1 MDTISKSK
9 LKANMLRIF
18 REIEANGQELIVTDR
33 GRAVLR
39 IQPIVE
45 KKPIEEVFGDVSGGV
60 VFYEDMNAPTLDEW
74 EDA

>member
-18 REIEANGQELIVTDR
+18 RAIEASGEALIVTDR

-45 KKPIEEVFGDVSGGV
+45 KMPIEKVFGDASGGV
-60 VFYEDMNAPTLDEW
+60 VLFEDTNAPTLDEW